1 MAIKLSGLSSQ
12 NPWWKK
18 GNWEEKDSD
27 FKKIN
32 YVLNRKKI
40 NVKKGEVYL
49 IRGVRRAGKTVYTKL
64 IIEKLL
70 KNVNNKKIIYISCDR
85 HTIGEIKN
93 IVNTF
98 KQRFAGEVAIFDEIT
113 YHNNWNILIKELAE
127 TTDLTIIATGSNPVK
142 IRTKKERL
150 PGRKVEGN
158 EYFLNPLSF
167 REFIK
172 NVIDL
177 KENIKNPDIK
187 KFSNEIRNTNSFPAI
202 KPDFKN
208 TIAYFEEFEYL
219 FYSYLITG
227 GFPDAII
234 EYLNKQ
240 RINETTYEM
249 MIRLFLGALS
259 KGSKSEDIGRQIL
272 EKILNSMG
280 SRLDF
285 VNIASDIG
293 VHHNTVKEYIDIL
306 ENSRLIYLLPAWDI
320 NKKRYSP
327 RKQKKIIFQSSL
339 IPQALNQYITGCSYD
354 DTLDFLDKNLE
365 NIVDHTVSSHIIQ
378 SYEIPI
384 IKERHSFAGL
394 YYGEKECDLVVRK
407 NDKFYGFEVKY
418 GKLKKVKYPFP
429 VYYITKDTIDE
440 NVCPAS
446 LFLSGIKKSSHTI

>member
-12 NPWWKK
+12 NPWWKQER
-18 GNWEEKDSD
+18 WEEEDRD
-27 FKKIN
+27 FKKIK

-40 NVKKGEVYL
+40 DLKKGEIYL

-70 KNVNNKKIIYISCDR
+70 KNVDNKKIIYISCDR

-93 IVNTF
+93 IIETF

-113 YHNNWNILIKELAE
+113 YHNNWNILLKELAE

-142 IRTKKERL
+142 IRAKKERL

-167 REFIK
+167 REYI
-172 NVIDL
+172 
-177 KENIKNPDIK
+177 ENIIKLKNNIENPDIK
-187 KFSNEIRNTNSFPAI
+187 KFANKIRKTESFSAI
-202 KPDFKN
+202 KPDVKD
-208 TIAYFEEFEYL
+208 AMPYFDEFEYL

-227 GFPDAII
+227 GFPDAVI

-240 RINETTYEM
+240 RINEKTYEM

-259 KGSKSEDIGRQIL
+259 KGSKSEDIGRQIM
-272 EKILNSMG
+272 EKILKSMG

-293 VHHNTVKEYIDIL
+293 VHHNTVKEYIELL

-320 NKKRYSP
+320 NKKRYFI

-339 IPQALNQYITGCSYD
+339 IPQALNQYLTGCSYD

-378 SYEIPI
+378 SYEIPV
-384 IKERHSFAGL
+384 IKERHSFAGF
-394 YYGEKECDLVVRK
+394 YYENKECDLVIRK

-418 GKLKKVKYPFP
+418 GKLKKAKYPFP

-440 NVCPAS
+440 NVYPAS